1 MKIADPKPFSIFSIA
16 VFIIAGI
23 IFPGNPAQAALQS
36 HVISGTI
43 TAVDRDNNSIEITNP
58 SGSFVGEAPNEYA
71 IEALSPENP
80 VIAVS
85 LGSKGG
91 DWVFIGKLDTTN
103 TILTSAYGD
112 IAFLR
117 EANCDDPGSGDDF
130 CDIRVRGNFQFQY
143 TNTPDCSN
151 CSGCNC
157 EASQT
162 ALTISGP
169 DDRKTKANL
178 RPGETFTHG
187 GQGYKVHII
196 FISGESPAYPQ
207 CLDQPCAGPQAVSNF
222 AIIIEAENDDSSCF
236 IRVARS
242 HFLGHSDRNGL

>member
-16 VFIIAGI
+16 VLIIAGI
-23 IFPGNPAQAALQS
+23 IFSGNSTHAALQS
-36 HVISGTI
+36 HVVSGTV
-43 TAVDRDNNSIEITNP
+43 TAVNHDNNTIEITNP

-91 DWVFIGKLDTTN
+91 DWVFIGKLDPTN

-112 IAFLR
+112 IAFIR
-117 EANCDDPGSGDDF
+117 KENCDEPGGGDNF

-169 DDRKTKANL
+169 DDRKTTQNL
-178 RPGETFTHG
+178 QPGETFTHEE
-187 GQGYKVHII
+187 QGYNVHII
-196 FISGESPAYPQ
+196 FISGEGPAYPQ
-207 CLDQPCAGPQAVSNF
+207 CTDQPCAGPQAVSSF
-222 AIIIEAENDDSSCF
+222 AITIETENDDSSCF
-236 IRVARS
+236 IRVAGS
-242 HFLGHSDRNGL
+242 DFLGHSGRNGL